1 MDVLYGETGIT
12 VELTANRITENLVML
27 INDMIKIYEF
37 NIYSNSEIKKENID
51 ELSKEI
57 FANKNIDLENLF
69 DIRKCLNKFCWKNYV
84 RIFASTST
92 LHENKLKGIPLMFE
106 FLQDANWPVYADAVA
121 FLLEFETELLKPYIK
136 KYLEQAYK
144 DDDEM
149 WINEIEKLACKM
161 KINL

>member
-92 LHENKLKGIPLMFE
+92 SHEKKRV
-106 FLQDANWPVYADAVA
+106 FL
-121 FLLEFETELLKPYIK
+121 
-136 KYLEQAYK
+136 
-144 DDDEM
+144 
-149 WINEIEKLACKM
+149 
-161 KINL
+161 